1 MSVTIHEHE
10 VDSVTIMNL
19 QGRITMGD
27 GSVTLRDQVRREI
40 DQGKKNIVLDLG
52 GVTYIDSSGL
62 GELVSA
68 FTTAKNRGATLKLL
82 NLTKRVSDLMGITKL
97 ATVFDT
103 YDNERAAVESF
114 RKN

>member
-1 MSVTIHEHE
+1 MSITIHEHE
-10 VDSVTIMNL
+10 VDGVTIIDL
-19 QGRITMGD
+19 RGRITMGE

-40 DQGKKNIVLDLG
+40 DQGKTNIVLDLG

-68 FTTAKNRGATLKLL
+68 FTTAKNRGVTLKLL
-82 NLTKRVSDLMGITKL
+82 NLTKRVSDLLGITKL

-103 YDNERAAVESF
+103 YDDEKAAVESF
-114 RKN
+114 RHD

>member
-1 MSVTIHEHE
+1 MSITIHEHE
-10 VDSVTIMNL
+10 VDNVTILNL
-19 QGRITMGD
+19 RGRITIGE

-40 DQGKKNIVLDLG
+40 EQGKTNIVLDLG

-103 YDNERAAVESF
+103 YDDEKAAVESF

>member
-1 MSVTIHEHE
+1 MSITIHEHE
-10 VDSVTIMNL
+10 VDNVTILNL
-19 QGRITMGD
+19 RGRITIGE

-40 DQGKKNIVLDLG
+40 EQGKTNIVLDLG

-82 NLTKRVSDLMGITKL
+82 NLTKRVNDLMGITKL

-103 YDNERAAVESF
+103 YDNERAAIESF